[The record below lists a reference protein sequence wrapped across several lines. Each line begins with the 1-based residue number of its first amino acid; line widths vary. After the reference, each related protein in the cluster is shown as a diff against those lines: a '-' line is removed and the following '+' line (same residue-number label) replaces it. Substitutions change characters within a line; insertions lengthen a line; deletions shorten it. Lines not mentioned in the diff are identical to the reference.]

1 MVENEEKVNELENNS
16 TESAATDD
24 QTETTDQ
31 KEETSPSTEPG
42 EEEKEDTS
50 PDQKTETGGMK
61 IDLEKLLEELKPKY
75 TSDFIETKNFNL
87 QVDHHMTTGDM
98 LVSMLLAANIAVIL
112 LCRLLRDR
120 K

>member
-1 MVENEEKVNELENNS
+1 MVENEENVSKLENNS

-42 EEEKEDTS
+42 EVENTS
-50 PDQKTETGGMK
+50 PDKEETGSIP

-98 LVSMLLAANIAVIL
+98 LVSMLLAANIAVML